1 MASKQDIENIEID
14 VDYKT
19 VETGYAQNFRKTIN
33 DNFELTGD
41 NIEDLQSQIGSTLKH
56 GNDYINLQ
64 NQLGK
69 TKGAT
74 SGNLISIQDQL
85 GDTKVTKEI
94 TEEGVKFN
102 NTIQEQID
110 NLEEDLSELDD
121 SLSQRMD
128 NSEFEFNQK
137 INDIKATIGNVP
149 QGKTLQGQIGDV
161 PDNKTLQSQIG
172 DVPDDKTLQSQ
183 IDDINLAIGSAS
195 GDISDLSD
203 RLNTAEDNINT
214 NKDNININKDNI
226 DTINEKLGSVP
237 NGKTLQGQ
245 IGDVPNNK
253 TLQGQIGNIDDKT
266 TIDSNTLQ
274 GQINDIREHGG
285 GGGSAGGNVNI
296 IHDVVETEEDAPTTR
311 DDGEALEKGDLWFQ
325 ILEITNDGN

>member
-33 DNFELTGD
+33 DNFELTEEYIDKLETDINNDLSIIGD

-149 QGKTLQGQIGDV
+149 QGKTLQGQIGSV
-161 PDNKTLQSQIG
+161 PDNKTLQG
-172 DVPDDKTLQSQ
+172 Q
-183 IDDINLAIGSAS
+183 IDDINLAISSAS

-203 RLNTAEDNINT
+203 RLNTAE
-214 NKDNININKDNI
+214 DNININKDNI

-237 NGKTLQGQ
+237 NG
-245 IGDVPNNK
+245 K